1 MAPPIRYP
9 ISFGAFKALLTV
21 MGLWQSNSHVD
32 VDPQLI
38 KAKMGWAFRSSIP
51 RAAITSVHAYEG
63 IPGGI
68 GVHGIAGRW
77 LVNGAASGIVTLDI
91 EPSARAFVMGFP
103 VKLKRLSVSLEE
115 PERFIA
121 EISAQIS

>member
-1 MAPPIRYP
+1 MATSIRYP
-9 ISFGAFKALLTV
+9 ISFGAFKALLTL
-21 MGLWQSNSHVD
+21 MGLWQSNSYID
-32 VDPQLI
+32 VDAELLSV
-38 KAKMGWAFRSSIP
+38 KMGWAFRASIP
-51 RAAITSVHAYEG
+51 RSSITSVSKYQG

-68 GVHGIAGRW
+68 GVHGISGRW

-91 EPSARAFVMGFP
+91 EPTGKASVMGFP

-121 EISAQIS
+121 AISAQIS